1 MPLSEKLAINLSNRR
16 WLASKLRAEI
26 VGPDPVTKSEIF
38 ETSGDVKKLSWE
50 DFRKPKK
57 QSNGEEIIWQD
68 PPSKRYG
75 AGILF
80 PVGTVDEAEQ
90 LQVDDE
96 PGIFPEL
103 DPGENQNIDEKLE
116 LRAERKAAKT
126 PPAMDDSEDY
136 AVTLANAFRPS
147 AIGLSFLAD
156 LAQENKGIIVEIVCV
171 GRLGNDDLQET
182 PSAIYKQAKVLVG
195 ELGGVSHP
203 RTLWLRTPLIDALG
217 AYPSVE
223 VPSSMLLEAA
233 KPITIRLDGA
243 SQGFEIVIISRGGYE
258 RMPESQRLITVSL
271 VNRKQ
276 AGKGGIDDLS
286 LFQSGLRV
294 KGQSGSDWIRPYPE
308 TEVSKL
314 GVPDPMSDEHIN
326 RLIYRQHQTFAIG
339 HGSAAD
345 WKGQSP
351 SAVAEVWSDVM
362 PAFETPSTSADL
374 FIEDKNGKKQ
384 PLKVSMRKLAG
395 LDQSDDGGNEITL
408 LVEAYRE
415 WINELKT
422 NRVSVPEI
430 SADMSETA
438 DGLIKRCE
446 ECLERIEDGIRFL
459 KEDSTLAIAA
469 KKAFLLA
476 NKAMLIAQIRSKK
489 IVLREPSLGSDGQSV
504 IWTPAISNP
513 DPSQPDEKNGYW
525 RAFQIAFLL
534 MSLRGIVDP
543 KTKDR
548 ETVDLIWFPTG
559 GGKTEAY
566 LGLTAF
572 TIMFNRLSGRNSTGA
587 DVLMRYTLRLL
598 TAQQFQRAALL
609 FCAMEKIRYESL
621 DLGEKPFR
629 IGLWVGGSSSPNTR
643 EEAVHALQ
651 KLKSDPDSENPFI
664 LLKCPWCGAKFGPSS
679 TEGADRPRGGRR
691 GGNTQ
696 HRESGI
702 PKVLGYTK
710 YSQSNTSPSTVIFRC
725 NDGACDFGTVTG
737 FQKVRPPLPI
747 VIIDEDLLE
756 DPPSLVIGTVDKF
769 AMLAWKPGARKI
781 FGIGSNGKHEGL
793 PPSLI
798 IQDELH
804 LISGPLGSMVGA
816 YETII
821 ERLCQ
826 VNGYTGIKP
835 KIIASTATISRARE
849 QIRHLYARE
858 NVFLFPPSGLEAGD
872 SFFAREARNEDGSL
886 KPGRLYVGVLGSAH
900 GSFQTT
906 LARVFAS
913 LMQHAV
919 IMDTDEDGRDPW
931 WTLLSFF
938 NSLREL
944 GGAASL
950 FVADTRDYLKVILD
964 RHGLKYEL
972 IRKLFNVSEL
982 TSRIRSDQVPKE
994 LERLERSLRPST
1006 EKGKGISNEN
1016 EVVDAC
1022 LASNIIEVG
1031 VDVSRLALMAIAGQP
1046 KTTSQYI
1053 QVSSRVGR
1061 DPEKPGLVAVL
1072 YGQSKPR
1079 DRSHYERFRPYHQR
1093 LYAQVEP
1100 TSVTPFSAPAVE
1112 RALHGII
1119 VAAVRQ
1125 LGVMDTQSSSPDPFP
1140 LDEGTALRDL
1150 IDEIIL
1156 IRVSLVAPEE
1166 RDAVMQKL
1174 QKRLNEWKIWAPGNY
1189 GGFGAAPIDPPL
1201 LHPAGSAEPPTWN
1214 NRSWPTM
1221 SSLRNVDASCEAEV
1235 TGFFNQLQEE
1245 QS

>member
-1 MPLSEKLAINLSNRR
+1 MSLSEKLAINLSNRR
-16 WLASKLRAEI
+16 WLVSKLRAEI
-26 VGPDPVTKSEIF
+26 VGPDPVTKAEIF

-57 QSNGEEIIWQD
+57 QANGEEIIWQD

-80 PVGTVDEAEQ
+80 PLGTVDEVEQ
-90 LQVDDE
+90 LRVDDE
-96 PGIFPEL
+96 PGISPEI

-171 GRLGNDDLQET
+171 GRLGNDDLQEI

-203 RTLWLRTPLIDALG
+203 RTLWLRTPLIDASG
-217 AYPSVE
+217 AYPRVE
-223 VPSSMLLEAA
+223 VPSSMLLEAT

-243 SQGFEIVIISRGGYE
+243 GQGFEIVIISRGGYS
-258 RMPESQRLITVSL
+258 RMSKSQRLITVSL
-271 VNRKQ
+271 VNRKMANQ
-276 AGKGGIDDLS
+276 GGGADELS
-286 LFQSGLRV
+286 LFQSGIRV
-294 KGQSGSDWIRPYPE
+294 KGQSGSSWIMPYPE
-308 TEVSKL
+308 TEISKL
-314 GVPDPMSDEHIN
+314 GLPDPMSDEHIN

-351 SAVAEVWSDVM
+351 EAVAEVWSDVM

-374 FIEDKNGKKQ
+374 FIEDKNGEKQ

-395 LDQSDDGGNEITL
+395 LDPSDDGSSEIAS
-408 LVEAYRE
+408 LVEAYRD
-415 WINELKT
+415 WINSLKT
-422 NRVSVPEI
+422 NRADVPVI
-430 SADMSETA
+430 SAEMSETA
-438 DGLIKRCE
+438 AGLINRCE
-446 ECLERIEDGIRFL
+446 ECLERIEDGISFL
-459 KEDSTLAIAA
+459 KESSPLAISAR
-469 KKAFLLA
+469 KSFLLA
-476 NKAMLIAQIRSKK
+476 NKAMLIAQLRSTRG
-489 IVLREPSLGSDGQSV
+489 LREPSIGPDGKSF
-504 IWTPAISNP
+504 IWTPPITNP
-513 DPSQPDEKNGYW
+513 DPSQQDPRRGYW

-543 KTKDR
+543 NSKDR

-572 TIMFNRLSGRNSTGA
+572 TIIFNRLSGRNSTGA

-609 FCAMEKIRYESL
+609 FCAMEKIRYENP

-643 EEAVHALQ
+643 EDAVHALQ
-651 KLKSDPDSENPFI
+651 RLQNDPDSENPFI

-679 TEGADRPRGGRR
+679 TEGSDRPRGGSRWK
-691 GGNTQ
+691 NTQ
-696 HRESGI
+696 PRESGI

-710 YSQSNTSPSTVIFRC
+710 YAKSHTSPSTVIFRC
-725 NDGACDFGTVTG
+725 NDGACDFGTVTTL
-737 FQKVRPPLPI
+737 QKSRPPLPI

-769 AMLAWKPGARKI
+769 AMLAWKPSARKI
-781 FGIGSNGKHEGL
+781 FGIGSNGKHDGL

-826 VNGYTGIKP
+826 ANGYTGIKP

-849 QIRHLYARE
+849 QIRHLYARN

-872 SFFAREARNEDGSL
+872 SFFAREARNEDGTL
-886 KPGRLYVGVLGSAH
+886 KPGRLYIGILGSAH

-913 LMQHAV
+913 LMQHAA

-950 FVADTRDYLKVILD
+950 FVADTRDYLRVIID

-994 LERLERSLRPST
+994 LERLERSLRSSSDMS
-1006 EKGKGISNEN
+1006 KGIANEN

-1061 DPEKPGLVAVL
+1061 DPEKPGLVAML

-1112 RALHGII
+1112 RSLHGII

-1125 LGVMDTQSSSPDPFP
+1125 LGLLDTQSANPDPFP
-1140 LDEGTALRDL
+1140 LNEGTALRDL
-1150 IDEIIL
+1150 VEEMIL
-1156 IRVSLVAPEE
+1156 ERVNFVAPEE
-1166 RDAVMQKL
+1166 RDAVVQKL
-1174 QKRLNEWKIWAPGNY
+1174 QKRLDEWRVWSPRDY
-1189 GGFGAAPIDPPL
+1189 GGFGATPQDPPL
-1201 LHPAGSAEPPTWN
+1201 LHPAGSTEPPAWN
-1214 NRSWPTM
+1214 GRSWPTM

-1235 TGFFNQLQEE
+1235 TGFFNQLPEE
-1245 QS
+1245 QL